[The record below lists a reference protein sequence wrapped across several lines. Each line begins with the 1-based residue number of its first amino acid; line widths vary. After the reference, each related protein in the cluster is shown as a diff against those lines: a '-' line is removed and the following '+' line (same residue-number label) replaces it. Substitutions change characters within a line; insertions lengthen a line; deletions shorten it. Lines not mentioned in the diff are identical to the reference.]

1 MLPRANRLKKSAD
14 FSKVFRRGY
23 SAGNKTVVVHHLPA
37 PSGEGSPLVGFVVSK
52 KSLPRAV
59 DRNLV
64 KRRLRAVCAMRL
76 QNFGEGTVTVIRAR
90 EKAKTASF
98 RQLTSAVEQA
108 LARAQA
114 KGKQ

>member
-1 MLPRANRLKKSAD
+1 M
-14 FSKVFRRGY
+14 
-23 SAGNKTVVVHHLPA
+23 VVHHLPA
-37 PSGEGSPLVGFVVSK
+37 PSGEGNPLVGFVVSK

-90 EKAKTASF
+90 EKAKTASI

>member
-37 PSGEGSPLVGFVVSK
+37 PSGEGNPLVGFVVSK

-76 QNFGEGTVTVIRAR
+76 QIWEGTVTVIRAR
-90 EKAKTASF
+90 EKLRPPLFVS
-98 RQLTSAVEQA
+98 S
-108 LARAQA
+108 LAR
-114 KGKQ
+114 

>member
-37 PSGEGSPLVGFVVSK
+37 P
-52 KSLPRAV
+52 V

>member
-37 PSGEGSPLVGFVVSK
+37 PSGEGNPLVGFVVSK

-64 KRRLRAVCAMRL
+64 KRRLRAVCAMRMK
-76 QNFGEGTVTVIRAR
+76 NFGEATVTVIRAR

>member
-1 MLPRANRLKKSAD
+1 
-14 FSKVFRRGY
+14 
-23 SAGNKTVVVHHLPA
+23 
-37 PSGEGSPLVGFVVSK
+37 
-52 KSLPRAV
+52 
-59 DRNLV
+59 
-64 KRRLRAVCAMRL
+64 MRM
-76 QNFGEGTVTVIRAR
+76 QNFGEATVTVIRAR